1 MADNQPETSN
11 GSPAPDTNVTLPL
24 TTTETAVSLP
34 AVNLATIQQKM
45 KWTKDQA
52 LERIR
57 LIKYQIP
64 VIPLPANLQQPVADF
79 INTPDTAPESTADMS
94 QQIRNATVP
103 LNLSDS
109 NDQGATLGSATILGV
124 NDDRTKILL
133 GSGVH
138 SFLNMLDI
146 DPTSMSDDDMIARAK
161 EEIRRRL
168 GQSFSDTD
176 KLEIPLQDSS
186 GNQWGV
192 KDAKFI
198 AVTEPDG
205 SEQILLEVTL
215 DEPLDQSF
223 APLAVA
229 NTQLELQ
236 QNSRILTG
244 GYTPKYGYQ
253 QSLNGRVYSPEL
265 QDGVANDPIKDSHGN
280 TISDPKGD
288 DKKYNDIF
296 LVTEVPGIQPGT
308 SGGTVATI
316 NADGQLVYVGTIT
329 AKNNTNNVGWIS
341 STDQPFVDMVNA
353 WNTEN

>member
-1 MADNQPETSN
+1 
-11 GSPAPDTNVTLPL
+11 
-24 TTTETAVSLP
+24 
-34 AVNLATIQQKM
+34 
-45 KWTKDQA
+45 
-52 LERIR
+52 
-57 LIKYQIP
+57 
-64 VIPLPANLQQPVADF
+64 
-79 INTPDTAPESTADMS
+79 
-94 QQIRNATVP
+94 
-103 LNLSDS
+103 
-109 NDQGATLGSATILGV
+109 
-124 NDDRTKILL
+124 
-133 GSGVH
+133 
-138 SFLNMLDI
+138 MLDI